1 MIRWQLDILVSC
13 LEEHGGLIHLFFGGA
28 QSPTSEKV
36 GEWDHS

>member
-1 MIRWQLDILVSC
+1 MISWQLDILVSC
-13 LEEHGGLIHLFFGGA
+13 LEEHGGLFFGGA